1 LIFSERLLGKRETD
15 KAYGIA
21 SGITFAFFAPL
32 FFAILGMKFSG
43 QSIADS
49 LPYLILLIA
58 AGLATKTAGGYL
70 GAKICK
76 YGKNESLAL
85 ATLLNGRGTVG
96 LAITALAFSVG
107 IISITLFSI
116 AVIICFVTT
125 MLTPVL
131 ARPFL
136 RRILVVDA
144 DQGNESFKSSSR
156 TSY

>member
-1 LIFSERLLGKRETD
+1 
-15 KAYGIA
+15 
-21 SGITFAFFAPL
+21 
-32 FFAILGMKFSG
+32 MKFSG
-43 QSIADS
+43 QSIAES
-49 LPYLILLIA
+49 IPYLILLIA

-76 YGKNESLAL
+76 YSKNESLAL

-96 LAITALAFSVG
+96 LAITALAFSAG

-144 DQGNESFKSSSR
+144 ETGNENIKSSPG
-156 TSY
+156 TSSH